1 MKYRS
6 LKESDIKKIFLIG
19 KKEFGSRSEYSWDWT
34 IGKLKDYL
42 RSSFGFGI
50 VCTEKNS
57 IIGFALVQKDYSTQK
72 PYTAWLNYLFVDEKY
87 REKNIGSA
95 LLDLAIARLRKLG
108 KKDVATDVYAD
119 NRQSLYFF
127 NSNKFRIRE
136 KWYILSRKL

>member
-87 REKNIGSA
+87 RGKGISRQLFQGVLDFAKKHKVKMLQVIVDERNAHAIEVYKKFGFEDYDKTMA
-95 LLDLAIARLRKLG
+95 LALK
-108 KKDVATDVYAD
+108 
-119 NRQSLYFF
+119 
-127 NSNKFRIRE
+127 
-136 KWYILSRKL
+136 